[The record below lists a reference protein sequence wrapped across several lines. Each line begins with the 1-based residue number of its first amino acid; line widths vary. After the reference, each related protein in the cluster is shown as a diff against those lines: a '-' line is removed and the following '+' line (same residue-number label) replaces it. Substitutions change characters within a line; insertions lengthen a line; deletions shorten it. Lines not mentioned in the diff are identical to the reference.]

1 MLEGSI
7 QSLANTSVTGG
18 SCEGLLSDRSLRHAR
33 EKTLEIQNKMS
44 PMSNLK
50 WSNALLLSTVA
61 LGLTVAGCKGTTTYK
76 DTPETIDRLDK
87 CKQTV
92 DQKQKLI
99 TDYEA
104 EIARLQRGSTTGG
117 EIVLTIEGDVLKVK
131 PGAAGSAPPPLDDK
145 ASQAASAR
153 FVDLV
158 SRSRGA
164 IQKCYEQ
171 ALKKNTGIQGRTIS
185 LRVSASFAASGSFQS
200 SNFSPSI
207 SDNFDSCM
215 KAIAAKWQLPAG
227 PQSMSFQASVSLTP
241 S

>member
-1 MLEGSI
+1 MLEM
-7 QSLANTSVTGG
+7 
-18 SCEGLLSDRSLRHAR
+18 
-33 EKTLEIQNKMS
+33 QNKMS
-44 PMSNLK
+44 PMPMSTSK
-50 WSNALLLSTVA
+50 STWSRALVMSALALGVTVTVA
-61 LGLTVAGCKGTTTYK
+61 ACKGTTTYK

-92 DQKQKLI
+92 EQKQKLI

-104 EIARLQRGSTTGG
+104 EIARLQRGTTTGG

-131 PGAAGSAPPPLDDK
+131 PGASTSATPPLNDQV
-145 ASQAASAR
+145 AQAASAR

-171 ALKKNTGIQGRTIS
+171 ALKKNTGLQSRTIS
-185 LRVSASFAASGSFQS
+185 LRVSASFAASGAFQS

-207 SDNFDSCM
+207 SDNFDTCM
-215 KAIAAKWQLPAG
+215 KATAAKWQLPAG